1 MDTSTILKALKK
13 APFAYA
19 LHEMMFDSQ
28 GNAVDFK
35 WIEVNKS
42 FEKLFEHT
50 FVPAQSLKASM
61 DNELLSIDWLT
72 LYGDMFSSKKPVITE
87 KYVNSLEKWLMIY
100 AYPLSENTFISFL
113 FNISRRKMLD
123 EREKQLKEALDMID
137 AYIYMK
143 DCDSKYFYGNKATQT
158 LFGVKN
164 DYLQHMSDHDFFS
177 KDTSKTLRDLDM
189 KILNG
194 EKTREEIE
202 TTDTAGNIKHYLE
215 IKAPIYDNVS
225 KSPSGIIGIS
235 TDITQKKA
243 MEAKIK
249 HLIDHDQLTNAYTRL
264 KVFETLKEKLAN
276 NESITVAILDID
288 HFKTVN
294 DTHGHIVGDE
304 VLKKYVKRL
313 ETKLDDND
321 MVGRFGGEEFIII
334 FNDKDKYTAKKALED
349 VLESLKKHPL
359 DIREKRIV
367 LSFSGGICTP
377 KEFEDTSNIKN
388 VLAIADNRLYKA
400 KQNGRNQIHID

>member
-1 MDTSTILKALKK
+1 
-13 APFAYA
+13 
-19 LHEMMFDSQ
+19 
-28 GNAVDFK
+28 
-35 WIEVNKS
+35 
-42 FEKLFEHT
+42 
-50 FVPAQSLKASM
+50 
-61 DNELLSIDWLT
+61 
-72 LYGDMFSSKKPVITE
+72 
-87 KYVNSLEKWLMIY
+87 
-100 AYPLSENTFISFL
+100 
-113 FNISRRKMLD
+113 
-123 EREKQLKEALDMID
+123 
-137 AYIYMK
+137 
-143 DCDSKYFYGNKATQT
+143 
-158 LFGVKN
+158 
-164 DYLQHMSDHDFFS
+164 
-177 KDTSKTLRDLDM
+177 
-189 KILNG
+189 
-194 EKTREEIE
+194 
-202 TTDTAGNIKHYLE
+202 
-215 IKAPIYDNVS
+215 VS

-249 HLIDHDQLTNAYTRL
+249 HLIDHDQLTNAYTRR

-276 NESITVAILDID
+276 NETITVAILDID

-304 VLKKYVKRL
+304 ILKKYVKRL